1 MTIETQEVLQD
12 IVEQG
17 DESVLQTALISMAS
31 ADIAEYIDNNFEVY
45 GAMSLMEKMSA
56 EQQAAVFGYLRPN
69 NQQEVARHMEVG
81 TLARLFRDMSSD
93 ERADVYAML
102 DTKLQ
107 DALMRRLAKTE
118 RDDLL
123 LLASYAEGSVGS
135 VMTSD
140 YASIPLGVTVEMAL
154 YRLRQTAPEKETIYQ
169 TYVIDDE
176 HKLHGVV
183 SLRDLITASPSDVI
197 DDIMVK
203 EVLTIS
209 PDVPQVEAARLI
221 SRYDLLAV
229 PVIDNERTLV
239 GMVTF
244 DDAMDVVQEED
255 TDTMHR
261 SATVGKIEGGF
272 KDASHF
278 SIYRS
283 RVNWLVLLVFAN
295 IFSGAGIAHFEDTIQ
310 AYGALLFFLPLL
322 IASGGN
328 TGAQAATLIVRGIAT
343 GDVTEKDWFK
353 MFTKELLVSIG
364 LGVTMAVAI
373 ALVGYWRVGF
383 DIIQVVSISMLAIV
397 LVGSLIGVLLPFV
410 LNRFGWDPATASSPL
425 VTTIADTAGVLIYFG
440 IATSLLDFS
449 AVASGA

>member
-1 MTIETQEVLQD
+1 MTIETQEYLID

-17 DESVLQTALISMAS
+17 NETALRATLASMAS
-31 ADIAEYIDNNFEVY
+31 ADIAEYIDENFEVY
-45 GAMSLMEKMSA
+45 SAMALMEKMSA

-69 NQQEVARHMEVG
+69 NQQELARHMEVG
-81 TLARLFRDMSSD
+81 MLAKLFRDMSSD

-102 DTKLQ
+102 NVKLQ
-107 DALMRRLAKTE
+107 DALMRRMAKTE

-123 LLASYAEGSVGS
+123 LLASYEEGSVGS
-135 VMTSD
+135 VMTSG
-140 YASIPLGVTVEMAL
+140 YASIPLGVSVETAL

-169 TYVIDDE
+169 TYVVDTE

-183 SLRDLITASPSDVI
+183 SLRDLITASPDDII
-197 DDIMVK
+197 DDIMVR
-203 EVLTIS
+203 EVLTLT
-209 PDVPQVEAARLI
+209 PDMPQSEAARII
-221 SRYDLLAV
+221 SRYDLIAI
-229 PVIDNERTLV
+229 PVIDNERLLI

-244 DDAMDVVQEED
+244 DDAMDVVEEED

-272 KDASHF
+272 KDASPF
-278 SIYRS
+278 TIFRS

-295 IFSGAGIAHFEDTIQ
+295 IFSGAGIAHYEDTIQ
-310 AYGALLFFLPLL
+310 TYGALLFFLPLL

-343 GDVTEKDWFK
+343 GEVVKSDWLR
-353 MFTKELLVSIG
+353 MFLKELVVSIG

-373 ALVGYWRVGF
+373 AVVGYWRVGF
-383 DIIQVVSISMLAIV
+383 DIIQVVALSMLCIV

-410 LNRFGWDPATASSPL
+410 LNKFGWDPATASSPL
-425 VTTIADTAGVLIYFG
+425 VTTIADTSGVLIYFG
-440 IATSLLDFS
+440 IATAMLDFGP
-449 AVASGA
+449 VAG

>member
-1 MTIETQEVLQD
+1 MTIETQEYLID

-17 DESVLQTALISMAS
+17 NEQALRATLASMAS
-31 ADIAEYIDNNFEVY
+31 ADIAEYIDENFEVY
-45 GAMSLMEKMSA
+45 SAMALMEKMTA

-69 NQQEVARHMEVG
+69 NQQELARHMEVG
-81 TLARLFRDMSSD
+81 MLAKLFRDMSSD

-102 DTKLQ
+102 NVKLQ
-107 DALMRRLAKTE
+107 DALMRRMAKTE

-123 LLASYAEGSVGS
+123 LLASYEEGSVGS
-135 VMTSD
+135 VMTSG
-140 YASIPLGVTVEMAL
+140 YASIPLGVSVETAL

-169 TYVIDDE
+169 TYVVDTE

-183 SLRDLITASPSDVI
+183 SLRDLITASPDDII
-197 DDIMVK
+197 DDIMVR
-203 EVLTIS
+203 EVLTLT
-209 PDVPQVEAARLI
+209 PDMPQSEAARII
-221 SRYDLLAV
+221 SRYDLIAI
-229 PVIDNERTLV
+229 PVIDKDRLLI

-244 DDAMDVVQEED
+244 DDAMDVVEEED

-272 KDASHF
+272 KDASPF
-278 SIYRS
+278 TIFRS

-310 AYGALLFFLPLL
+310 TYGALLFFLPLL

-343 GDVTEKDWFK
+343 GEVVKGDWFR
-353 MFTKELLVSIG
+353 MFLKELVVSIG
-364 LGVTMAVAI
+364 LGITMAVAI
-373 ALVGYWRVGF
+373 AVVGYWRVGF
-383 DIIQVVSISMLAIV
+383 DIIQVVALSMMCIV

-410 LNRFGWDPATASSPL
+410 LNKFGWDPATASSPL
-425 VTTIADTAGVLIYFG
+425 VTTIADTSGVLIYFG
-440 IATSLLDFS
+440 IASAMLDFG
-449 AVASGA
+449 AVAA